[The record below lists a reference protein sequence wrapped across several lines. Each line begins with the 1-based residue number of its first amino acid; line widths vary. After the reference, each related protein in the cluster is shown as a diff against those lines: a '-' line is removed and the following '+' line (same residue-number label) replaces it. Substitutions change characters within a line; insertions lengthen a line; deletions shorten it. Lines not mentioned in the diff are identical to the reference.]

1 MNFDRSFL
9 NQPDLMKAPYSW
21 IVNFS
26 ILLFVSFSSC
36 KKDDQTPDPTPVIPT
51 SPSNTTLVV
60 GRVIDESGSPISG
73 VLISA
78 GSISSYSNSEGTFIL
93 SGVSGTSRVFVS
105 ATKSGYFKGS
115 KGAIAENNGITK
127 IELTLLE
134 NTPNFTAN
142 ASTSNTLELSNG
154 SGVDLS
160 PNSIQSS
167 DGSAYSGSFQVAIVH
182 LDPSDPDFENKVP
195 GGDLIGIDAASQE
208 QQLLSYGMLL
218 VQMTDNSGNELQ
230 IASGNTATIK
240 MKVASTQL
248 SSAPSSIPLWHFN
261 ETTGKWEEQGTAT
274 LQGDTY
280 VGTVSHFSTW
290 NCDYAGSR
298 ATVRGIIRDCNGNI
312 LSGIRVRVGQTS
324 AFTDASGQYETF
336 APSGVDFDIAVESPE
351 LGIMSTPISISSLTA
366 GSVFDAPTISVAC
379 PGYVTMSL
387 ACSSGSSFNA
397 SVSVNWGSNQSV
409 FGSTQ
414 TPGTFKIAVPTNGQ
428 SANIIVT
435 SLTNGDSY
443 SVSLTLPTS
452 ANQEVNAGT
461 FEMCNTS
468 SSGNTIQSSF
478 TINGD
483 GFNNQTITINAIP
496 VICYTVYNTTDST
509 TVGIAMDTYG
519 LSILF
524 PGNATNSFVINNNNS
539 DILATITNNGNSW
552 VADSVL
558 TLNITEYGPV
568 GGRVKGNFNGVF
580 KRVDYNQTSGV
591 VNFYY
596 ATVTNGHFEYIRHPD
611 EN

>member
-1 MNFDRSFL
+1 MI
-9 NQPDLMKAPYSW
+9 AYSK
-21 IVNFS
+21 
-26 ILLFVSFSSC
+26 LLTRLLLLVIISFSSC
-36 KKDDQTPDPTPVIPT
+36 KKDDNNPDPTPVVPNTPT
-51 SPSNTTLVV
+51 NTTLVI
-60 GRVIDESGSPISG
+60 GRVVDESGNPVAGAS
-73 VLISA
+73 VSA
-78 GSISSYSNSEGTFIL
+78 GSISSISNSDGTFVL

-115 KGAIAENNGITK
+115 RGAIAENNGITK
-127 IELTLLE
+127 IEITLIE

-142 ASTSNTLELSNG
+142 SGSTNSLLLSNG
-154 SGVDLS
+154 SGVELAA
-160 PNSIQSS
+160 NSVQDQSGAS
-167 DGSAYSGSFQVAIVH
+167 VSGSFQVSIIH
-182 LDPSDPDFENKVP
+182 LDPADPDFENKVP
-195 GGDLIGIDAASQE
+195 GGDLIGVDAASQE

-230 IASGNTATIK
+230 LASGSSATIR
-240 MKVASTQL
+240 MKVPASQL
-248 SSAPSSIPLWHFN
+248 STAPSSIPLWHFN
-261 ETTGKWEEQGTAT
+261 ETSGKWEEQGSAS

-280 VGTVSHFSTW
+280 VGTVSHFSSW
-290 NCDYAGSR
+290 NCDHPGSR
-298 ATVRGIIRDCNGNI
+298 ATVRGFVRDCNGNV
-312 LSGIRVRVGQTS
+312 LPGIRVRVGQTS
-324 AFTDASGQYETF
+324 AFTDASGQYEAF
-336 APSGVDFDIAVESPE
+336 VPAGIDFDIAVESTE
-351 LGIMSTPISISSLTA
+351 LGIFSTPNSVSSLTA
-366 GSVFDAPTISVAC
+366 GSVFDAPAISVAC

-397 SVSVNWGSNQSV
+397 SVSVNWGAFQSV

-428 SANIIVT
+428 TANIIVT

-443 SVSLTLPTS
+443 SVSVTLPTS

-483 GFNNQTITINAIP
+483 GFNNQTITINAMP
-496 VICYTVYNTTDST
+496 VICYSVFNTSDFS
-509 TVGIAMDTYG
+509 TVGIAMETYG
-519 LSILF
+519 LTVIF
-524 PGNATNSFVINNNNS
+524 PGNTVNTYEHNDSTDVY
-539 DILATITNNGNSW
+539 ATITNNGNSW

-558 TLNITEYGPV
+558 TINVTEFGPV
-568 GGRVKGNFNGVF
+568 GGRIKGNFNGIF
-580 KRVDYNQTSGV
+580 RRADYNQTSGE

-596 ATVTNGHFEYIRHPD
+596 TTVTNGHFEFIRRPD